1 MLFQTKIISAS
12 QTISVLYLDSPNHL
26 RESTHLQFCICLLRQ
41 NAKIVFHTQ
50 QAGCGV
56 ASRRDSLTFL
66 ICGLCGVH
74 CAKKRTGLVHLL
86 ENSTLA
92 ETEAAICEIQVWTV
106 CILTLRM
113 ILFSACCICG
123 LIGGILNFQFV
134 RALVKRPDTLRPL
147 HLAALSLAC
156 LGISTCTLSTWLTC
170 RLASS
175 EQQRMFLEREHSLHH
190 SHEMTDKEILDNSS
204 NGIPQISYNGR
215 TSPP

>member
-1 MLFQTKIISAS
+1 
-12 QTISVLYLDSPNHL
+12 
-26 RESTHLQFCICLLRQ
+26 
-41 NAKIVFHTQ
+41 
-50 QAGCGV
+50 
-56 ASRRDSLTFL
+56 
-66 ICGLCGVH
+66 
-74 CAKKRTGLVHLL
+74 
-86 ENSTLA
+86 
-92 ETEAAICEIQVWTV
+92 
-106 CILTLRM
+106 M